1 MKKTLI
7 PVMFALIPA
16 LLLSSCGGK
25 KETKAVNL
33 KV

>member
-16 LLLSSCGGK
+16 LLLSTEINFQK
-25 KETKAVNL
+25 RAV
-33 KV
+33 